1 MERVKNEPLSGK
13 SQSKVSAINST
24 IRMGKL
30 FGIPF
35 YINPSWF
42 LILALVTWTYGSGLG
57 TAFPEKGNG
66 LALLLGLITALMLF
80 ASVVAHELGHSFVAI
95 RQGIDVKSITL
106 FIFGGLANL
115 EKESETP
122 SETFWVAVAGP
133 LVSLMLWGIFS
144 AISMV
149 TAASGVF
156 SVILGVIASVN
167 LALCLF
173 NLIPGLPLDGGN
185 ILKAIVWK
193 ITGNPNRGVV
203 FASRV
208 GQVFGWIAIASGVL
222 PLLLVGSFANFW
234 NLLIGFFLLQN
245 ARNAAQVALVL
256 EQLTDLT
263 AADLV
268 ASHSPIVSGDLT
280 LRELADEQIVSERK
294 WYRYLVT
301 DNDGQLLGS
310 ISLDS
315 FRSIPKQL
323 WSETLTKEVMG
334 PIAESSTVQ
343 ADQPLL
349 EVMQLIEKHKLSA
362 LTVIRDNGVLVGI
375 LEKTAILSLLQKRML
390 SNPA

>member
-1 MERVKNEPLSGK
+1 M
-13 SQSKVSAINST
+13 SAINST
-24 IRMGKL
+24 IRIGKL

-42 LILALVTWTYGSGLG
+42 LILGLVTWTYGSGLA
-57 TAFPEKGNG
+57 TAFPYLGNG

-80 ASVVAHELGHSFVAI
+80 TSVVAHELGHSFVAI

-106 FIFGGLANL
+106 FIFGGLASL

-122 SETFWVAVAGP
+122 SEAFWVAVAGP
-133 LVSLMLWGIFS
+133 LVSLMLWGIFETLS
-144 AISMV
+144 IT

-156 SVILGVIASVN
+156 SAILGAIASVN

-193 ITGNPNRGVV
+193 ITGNPHRGVI

-208 GQVFGWIAIASGVL
+208 GQIFGWVAIASGLL
-222 PLLLVGSFANFW
+222 PLLLVGSFTNFW

-245 ARNAAQVALVL
+245 ARNAAQVARVQ
-256 EQLTDLT
+256 EQLTGFT

-268 ASHSPIVSGDLT
+268 PSHSPIVSGDMT
-280 LRELADEQIVSERK
+280 LRELADEQIISERK
-294 WYRYLVT
+294 WYRFLVT
-301 DNDGQLLGS
+301 DNDGQLLGA
-310 ISLDS
+310 ISLDN

-323 WSETLTKEVMG
+323 WAETQIKEVMR
-334 PIAESSTVQ
+334 PIAESTIVQ
-343 ADQPLL
+343 AERPLL

-375 LEKTAILSLLQKRML
+375 LEKPAILSWLQKRML

>member
-1 MERVKNEPLSGK
+1 MVR
-13 SQSKVSAINST
+13 
-24 IRMGKL
+24 
-30 FGIPF
+30 
-35 YINPSWF
+35 
-42 LILALVTWTYGSGLG
+42 
-57 TAFPEKGNG
+57 
-66 LALLLGLITALMLF
+66 LITALMLF

-106 FIFGGLANL
+106 FIFGGLASL

-122 SETFWVAVAGP
+122 SEAFWVAIAGP
-133 LVSLMLWGIFS
+133 LVSLMLWGIFET
-144 AISMV
+144 ISMT
-149 TAASGVF
+149 TATSEVF
-156 SVILGVIASVN
+156 SVILGAIASVN

-173 NLIPGLPLDGGN
+173 NLIPGLHLDGGN

-193 ITGNPNRGVV
+193 ITGNPNKGVV

-208 GQVFGWIAIASGVL
+208 GQVFGWVAIASGLL
-222 PLLLVGSFANFW
+222 PLLLVGSFADFW

-245 ARNAAQVALVL
+245 ARNAAQVARVQ
-256 EQLTDLT
+256 EQLTGLT

-268 ASHSPIVSGDLT
+268 ASHSPIVSGELT
-280 LRELADEQIVSERK
+280 LRELADEQIVNERK

-301 DNDGQLLGS
+301 DNEGQLLGA

-315 FRSIPKQL
+315 FRSSPKQL
-323 WSETLTKEVMG
+323 WSETLTKEVTG
-334 PIAESSTVQ
+334 PIDESSTVQ
-343 ADQPLL
+343 ADRPLL

>member
-1 MERVKNEPLSGK
+1 M
-13 SQSKVSAINST
+13 SAINST
-24 IRMGKL
+24 IRIGKL

-42 LILALVTWTYGSGLG
+42 LILGLVTWTYGSGLA
-57 TAFPEKGNG
+57 TAFPYLGNG

-106 FIFGGLANL
+106 FIFGGLASL

-122 SETFWVAVAGP
+122 SEAFGVAIAGP
-133 LVSLMLWGIFS
+133 LVSLMLWGIFET
-144 AISMV
+144 ISMT
-149 TAASGVF
+149 TATSEVF
-156 SVILGVIASVN
+156 SVILGASASVN

-193 ITGNPNRGVV
+193 ITGNPNKGVV

-208 GQVFGWIAIASGVL
+208 GQIFGWVAIASGLL
-222 PLLLVGSFANFW
+222 PLLLVGSFTNFW

-245 ARNAAQVALVL
+245 ARNAAQVARVQ
-256 EQLTDLT
+256 EQLTGFT

-268 ASHSPIVSGDLT
+268 VSHSPMVSGDLT
-280 LRELADEQIVSERK
+280 LRELADEQIVSETK
-294 WYRYLVT
+294 WQRFLVT
-301 DNDGQLLGS
+301 DNEGQLLGA
-310 ISLDS
+310 ISVEN
-315 FRSIPKQL
+315 FRTIPQQL
-323 WSETLTKEVMG
+323 WAETQIKEVMR
-334 PIAESSTVQ
+334 PIAESTIVQ
-343 ADQPLL
+343 AERPLL

-375 LEKTAILSLLQKRML
+375 LEKTAILSWLQKRML